1 MNDTDNKV
9 NHKYWDQAVQMYQA
23 TELSLPDFCKK
34 HSIDQVQFER
44 WLRLFAY
51 TSKDTEDKRAFKE
64 TNWMFQP
71 LKVRQDVTSPTG
83 LAFNGR
89 ESICEVIFKNGRRL
103 FFDSSISESSLHKL
117 ISVLELK
124 KC

>member
-1 MNDTDNKV
+1 MNDTDNKEK
-9 NHKYWDQAVQMYQA
+9 HKYWDQAVQMYQA

-34 HSIDQVQFER
+34 HSIDQIQFER

-71 LKVRQDVTSPTG
+71 LKVKHDVSSPTG
-83 LAFNGR
+83 LAFNGKDT
-89 ESICEVIFKNGRRL
+89 ICELIFKNGKRL
-103 FFDSSISESSLHKL
+103 FFDSSISESALHKI
-117 ISVLELK
+117 ISVVELK